1 MYRTVLILFFST
13 FALVWSLNAS
23 AHGEDLKLLWETAGF
38 KNPESVVYDPRNDVL
53 YVSNVNGEPTA
64 RTGDGFI
71 SRLSLDGE
79 ILELE
84 WVTGL
89 HAPKGTAVH
98 GDRLYVADIDALVEI
113 DITTGSIVERHTVD
127 DAQFLNDVA
136 VDESGRVYVSDMAL
150 NRIHRL
156 KDGKFTIWLESEELE
171 NPNGLYVESDRVVVA
186 AWGVMTDGFATETPG
201 HLKAVSLADKSVTS
215 IGPGDPVGNLDGVER
230 DIDGDYYV
238 TDWMAGKLFHIGPD
252 GSVEVLLELSQ
263 GSADLGH
270 IPEKNMILIPMML
283 DDKVLAYKVRPV
295 M

>member
-1 MYRTVLILFFST
+1 MYKPAFVLFC
-13 FALVWSLNAS
+13 FALLPVWCTNAS
-23 AHGEDLKLLWETAGF
+23 AHGEDLRLLWETPGF

-64 RTGDGFI
+64 KTGDGFI
-71 SRLSLDGE
+71 SRLSLDGN

-113 DITTGSIVERHTVD
+113 DIATGSIIERHVVD

-136 VDESGRVYVSDMAL
+136 AGNDGVVYVSDMAL
-150 NRIHRL
+150 DRIHRL
-156 KDGKFTIWLESEELE
+156 KDGEFTIWLESAELE
-171 NPNGLYVESDRVVVA
+171 NPNGLYVEPDRLIVA
-186 AWGVMTDGFATETPG
+186 AWGIMTDGFATETPG
-201 HLKAVSLADKSVTS
+201 HLKAVSLSDKTVTS

-238 TDWMAGKLFHIGPD
+238 TDWMAGKLLHIMPD
-252 GSVEVLLELSQ
+252 GTVETLLDLNQ
-263 GSADLGH
+263 GSADLGYV
-270 IPEKNMILIPMML
+270 PDKNLLLIPMML
-283 DDKVLAYKVRPV
+283 DNKVLAYSVRPEH
-295 M
+295 